1 MARGLYVLKLTAVNY
16 LHAEPDGPKSVHN
29 TFYINIIL
37 IFISYWDNSFICIR
51 FLEKSI
57 SYRSFF
63 HEVAHAK
70 GSRKKVLSLEVR
82 PLYQPT
88 T

>member
-37 IFISYWDNSFICIR
+37 IFISY
-51 FLEKSI
+51 
-57 SYRSFF
+57 
-63 HEVAHAK
+63 
-70 GSRKKVLSLEVR
+70 
-82 PLYQPT
+82 
-88 T
+88 